1 MDLHLDFDIEDLR
14 GQRLDIDAIKRMR
27 IRLQELISQGMDMD
41 RTIGQDRHTYRC
53 VSCLSVLMS
62 ADKCRTCPLTVRCPL

>member
-27 IRLQELISQGMDMD
+27 IRLQELISQGM
-41 RTIGQDRHTYRC
+41 GGWF
-53 VSCLSVLMS
+53 
-62 ADKCRTCPLTVRCPL
+62 K